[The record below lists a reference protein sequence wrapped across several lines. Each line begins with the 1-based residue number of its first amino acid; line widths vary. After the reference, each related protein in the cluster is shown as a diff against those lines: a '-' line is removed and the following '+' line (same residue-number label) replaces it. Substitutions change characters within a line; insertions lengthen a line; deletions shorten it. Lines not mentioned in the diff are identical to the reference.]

1 MYRNQKTNNIMAALL
16 ELQIFLVLSGI
27 IVLAGC
33 IAAAIN
39 TYKSFKDCD

>member
-1 MYRNQKTNNIMAALL
+1 MTAII
-16 ELQIFLVLSGI
+16 ELQIFLVISGI

>member
-1 MYRNQKTNNIMAALL
+1 MSAIL
-16 ELQIFLVLSGI
+16 EIQIFLILSGI

-39 TYKSFKDCD
+39 TYKSFKDCE